1 MEYVLIFFLAFSL
14 LVFSIFKLFKAFKLK
29 EKKGIILNS
38 TITLF
43 FFFVSVIAMRI
54 PSYTEITDEQYKI
67 VFDTYLNDTTS
78 KNTKEYIKKILSDN
92 KVLITEYNGLMLLDD
107 IIESSDKN
115 YRFKGKII
123 RYLEIEYI

>member
-1 MEYVLIFFLAFSL
+1 MEYVLIFFLTFSL
-14 LVFSIFKLFKAFKLK
+14 LIFSIFKLFKAFKLK

-38 TITLF
+38 IITLF
-43 FFFVSVIAMRI
+43 FFFVSIIVMRI

-67 VFDTYLNDTTS
+67 VFDTYLNDKTS

-115 YRFKGKII
+115 Y
-123 RYLEIEYI
+123 

>member
-14 LVFSIFKLFKAFKLK
+14 LIFSIFKLFKAFKLK

-38 TITLF
+38 IITLF
-43 FFFVSVIAMRI
+43 FFFVSIIAMRI

>member
-1 MEYVLIFFLAFSL
+1 MEYVLIFFLTFSL
-14 LVFSIFKLFKAFKLK
+14 LIFSIFKLFKAFKLK

-38 TITLF
+38 IITLF
-43 FFFVSVIAMRI
+43 FFFVSIIVMRI

-67 VFDTYLNDTTS
+67 VFDTYLNDKTS